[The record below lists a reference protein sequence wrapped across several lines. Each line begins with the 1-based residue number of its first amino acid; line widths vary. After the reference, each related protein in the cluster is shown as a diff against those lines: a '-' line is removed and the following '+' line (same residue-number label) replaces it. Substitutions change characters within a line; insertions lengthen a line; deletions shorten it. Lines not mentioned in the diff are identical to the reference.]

1 MPLERAQSLWDF
13 AVSLYGHAQ
22 VKSCCLSLQ
31 ARADIDVCVL
41 LAVAWL
47 ASRGRL
53 LDSAELQS
61 LLAVASPWRQQL
73 VLPIRALRNTLRPSN
88 ESPQS
93 QQTPV
98 PHSDI
103 EAMYAQLKNLELDA
117 ERRQLTQMQQ
127 WLENHLLQPARSG
140 PAHASALAS
149 GDCIDANIQCYLSR
163 FAVLKTDTVCETAAL
178 FRQYVN

>member
-1 MPLERAQSLWDF
+1 MPLDRAQSLWDF

-73 VLPIRALRNTLRPSN
+73 MLPIRALRNTLRPSN
-88 ESPQS
+88 KS
-93 QQTPV
+93 
-98 PHSDI
+98 
-103 EAMYAQLKNLELDA
+103 MYA
-117 ERRQLTQMQQ
+117 
-127 WLENHLLQPARSG
+127 
-140 PAHASALAS
+140 
-149 GDCIDANIQCYLSR
+149 
-163 FAVLKTDTVCETAAL
+163 
-178 FRQYVN
+178 